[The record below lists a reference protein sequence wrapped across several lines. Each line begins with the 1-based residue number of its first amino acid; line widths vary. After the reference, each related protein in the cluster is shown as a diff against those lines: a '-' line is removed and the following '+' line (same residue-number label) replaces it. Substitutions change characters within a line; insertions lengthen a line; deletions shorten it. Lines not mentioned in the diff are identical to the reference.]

1 VQVIWR
7 GSVILLS
14 IINTK
19 IDTAPIIKIIISA
32 FIGLAF
38 LSIVGPA
45 QALLITDTYDPVDTE
60 YKNNKDIY
68 FTHNVTDGFNE
79 TDLDS
84 FVFGTDT
91 ITSVT
96 LTVYLQD
103 SELNPSNETVTFWF
117 DSIECCTEA
126 LTQNSVST
134 HDFTDGPL
142 LTSVSFDGML
152 DVRLH
157 TFGTWIFLS
166 STLAVEFDRLI
177 VPSIS
182 EIVPSIPEPGTMG
195 LFGIGLAGLGII
207 SRRRR
212 KKADVA

>member
-1 VQVIWR
+1 M
-7 GSVILLS
+7 LS

-19 IDTAPIIKIIISA
+19 IDTATIIKIIFSA
-32 FIGLAF
+32 FTGLAF

-45 QALLITDTYDPVDTE
+45 QAFVITDTYDPADTL
-60 YKNNKDIY
+60 YSNNSNID
-68 FTHNVTDGFNE
+68 FTHDVTDGLNE
-79 TDLDS
+79 AGDT

-103 SELNPSNETVTFWF
+103 DDSPPGSEEVTFWF
-117 DSIECCTEA
+117 DLTECCTEA
-126 LTQNSVST
+126 VTDNSNST
-134 HDFTDGPL
+134 HDITNAEYGAL
-142 LTSVSFDGML
+142 LTSVSNNGML

-157 TFGTWIFLS
+157 TTGDWSFLY
-166 STLAVEFDRLI
+166 STLAVEFDRPI
-177 VPSIS
+177 G
-182 EIVPSIPEPGTMG
+182 PSIPEPGTMG
-195 LFGIGLAGLGII
+195 LFGIGLAGLGVI